1 MDTRSYIV
9 QLLQT
14 PAFYIALLGL
24 KNAVVDTIVKA
35 WFPGAPIQ
43 EVSSA
48 FDNVVLVVAS
58 VITGKV
64 ISDARAAQAERA
76 AA

>member
-1 MDTRSYIV
+1 MDTRAYIV

-24 KNAVVDTIVKA
+24 KNAVVNTAARV
-35 WFPGAPIQ
+35 WFPNAPIGDI
-43 EVSSA
+43 SSA

-64 ISDARAAQAERA
+64 ISDARASSVAKSPV
-76 AA
+76 